1 MNVMTQFTTPVLAFI
16 STLVFGFWLSKV
28 GKPYN
33 GILFNVHKLI
43 ALGTVILVTMQIYGM
58 LKILELQVLFI
69 ILMIIAGICV
79 VALFASGA
87 FMSIGNLNYVV
98 MLAVHRVA
106 LALGSITI
114 VTLIYFLYRSSL

>member
-1 MNVMTQFTTPVLAFI
+1 VNVMTQFTTPVLAFI

-43 ALGTVILVTMQIYGM
+43 ALGTVIRVTMQIYGM

-114 VTLIYFLYRSSL
+114 VMLIYFLYRSLL

>member
-114 VTLIYFLYRSSL
+114 VMLIYFLYRSLL